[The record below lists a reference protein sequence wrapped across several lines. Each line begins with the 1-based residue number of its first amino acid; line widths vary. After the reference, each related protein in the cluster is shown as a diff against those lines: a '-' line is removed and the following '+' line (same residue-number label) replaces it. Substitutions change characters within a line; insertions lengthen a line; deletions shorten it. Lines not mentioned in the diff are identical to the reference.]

1 MLNYSLNRHTLGLNQ
16 YVRNI
21 LNLYNK
27 YLNSLLW
34 FKMMYILG
42 KESIAY
48 FVMIVYRTII
58 QNVESI

>member
-1 MLNYSLNRHTLGLNQ
+1 MLNYSLSRHTLGLNQ
-16 YVRNI
+16 YVLNI

-27 YLNSLLW
+27 YLNCLLW
-34 FKMMYILG
+34 FKMMYVLE
-42 KESIAY
+42 KESIAC

>member
-16 YVRNI
+16 YVLNI

-34 FKMMYILG
+34 FKMMYVLE
-42 KESIAY
+42 KESIAH

>member
-16 YVRNI
+16 YVLNI

-27 YLNSLLW
+27 YLNCLLW
-34 FKMMYILG
+34 CKMMYVLE
-42 KESIAY
+42 KESIAC